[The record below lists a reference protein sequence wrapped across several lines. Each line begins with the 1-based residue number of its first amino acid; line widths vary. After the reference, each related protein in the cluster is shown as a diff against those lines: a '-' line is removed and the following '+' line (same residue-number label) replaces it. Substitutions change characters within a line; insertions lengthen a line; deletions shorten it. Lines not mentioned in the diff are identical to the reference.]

1 MASWKIKEEKKMSQ
15 SDWVQVIVW
24 SVSILFILFG
34 IPSIQSFV
42 YTYNYQKEQIR
53 DLKLKLAR
61 LKNKKGSRK

>member
-1 MASWKIKEEKKMSQ
+1 MSQ

>member
-1 MASWKIKEEKKMSQ
+1 MAPRKIKEEKKMSQ